1 MMPTINSI
9 QTTVNG
15 VVKIVKPFNNGIAG
29 EQFDP
34 HVLQTLT
41 AFKQPPILENDLA
54 ALRSGSLTPAIA
66 DPVGDAVT
74 VQSRNITAL
83 NRTVSVEWLTPQ
95 NVINH
100 TVLVYFHGGAFY
112 GGVPGNNTVL
122 LKLVAAKSH
131 CEILNVDYSLAPEAP
146 APAGILDGLAIF
158 QYLEQRDAETMIT
171 VAGDSAGA
179 NVIMAATNLNQQLG
193 SNRINQQLLLYPVT
207 APNADHAGPL
217 WDLAAFPIID
227 SQRAILTNYH
237 DLFRQLDSIMTD
249 YYVPENFDSHSPL
262 ISPLHQENF
271 TMTPPTTIMVGEFD
285 PFRPQAW
292 AYAQRLA
299 AADTA
304 TTFIQYQGL
313 NHAFAPLVD
322 QYWQSQDV
330 AQVMAAALI

>member
-1 MMPTINSI
+1 MMPTINSVK
-9 QTTVNG
+9 TTVNG
-15 VVKIVKPFNNGIAG
+15 VTKIVKPFNNEVSG

-34 HVLQTLT
+34 LVLKTLT
-41 AFKQPPILENDLA
+41 AFEKPAILENNLDDL
-54 ALRSGSLTPAIA
+54 RTGSLTPAIA
-66 DPVGDAVT
+66 DPVEQAVT
-74 VQSRNITAL
+74 VTNRNITAL

-95 NVINH
+95 NVLSH
-100 TVLVYFHGGAFY
+100 HVLVYFHGGAFY

-122 LKLVAAKSH
+122 LKMVAAQSH
-131 CEILNVDYSLAPEAP
+131 CEVLNVDYSLAPEAP
-146 APAGILDGLAIF
+146 APAGILDGLAVF

-217 WDLAAFPIID
+217 WDLATFPIID
-227 SQRAILTNYH
+227 SQRTILANYH
-237 DLFRQLDSIMTD
+237 DLFRQLDSIMTA
-249 YYVPENFDSHSPL
+249 YYVPDNFDSHSPL
-262 ISPLHQENF
+262 ISPLRQDNF
-271 TMTPPTTIMVGEFD
+271 TLTPPTTIMVGEFD

-322 QYWQSQDV
+322 QYWQSCDV
-330 AQVMAAALI
+330 ADVMAKALV

>member
-1 MMPTINSI
+1 MIPTINSI
-9 QTTVNG
+9 KSNVNG
-15 VVKIVKPFNNGIAG
+15 VIKIVKPFSNEVTGR
-29 EQFDP
+29 QFDP
-34 HVLQTLT
+34 LVFKTLT
-41 AFKQPPILENDLA
+41 GFAKPAKLENDLT

-66 DPVGDAVT
+66 DPIGKEVSVIN
-74 VQSRNITAL
+74 RNITAL
-83 NRTVSVEWLTPQ
+83 NRSVSVEWLTPQ
-95 NVINH
+95 HVVSH
-100 TVLVYFHGGAFY
+100 KVLVYFHGGAFY

-122 LKLVAAKSH
+122 LKMVAAQSH
-131 CEILNVDYSLAPEAP
+131 CEVLNVDYSLAPEAP
-146 APAGILDGLAIF
+146 APAGILDGLAVF

-227 SQRAILTNYH
+227 EQHAILANYH
-237 DLFRQLDSIMTD
+237 DLFRQLDTIMTD

-262 ISPLHQENF
+262 ISPLRQDNV
-271 TMTPPTTIMVGEFD
+271 TLTPPTTIMVGEFD

-322 QYWQSQDV
+322 QYWQSRDV
-330 AQVMAAALI
+330 AQVMAKALI